1 MRIICAGGG
10 SGGHFYPLIAVER
23 ALRDIALEK
32 KITDLDIIYA
42 SDDPYDPA
50 LLKEDRI
57 RFLKIPAGKIRRY
70 FSIRNL
76 FDPFKTLWGVIKA
89 CWILY
94 LNLPDVIFSKG
105 GYASFPLLF
114 AARLLGVPVI
124 IHETDSIP
132 GRVNVWASKFA
143 KKIAISYPES
153 IKYFPKDKT
162 ALTGNP
168 VRREVIGGTIEK
180 AKELFGL
187 EDGVPVIFVFGGS
200 QGSAKINDA
209 ILDILKDLLEFTQV
223 VHQTGVGNINEV
235 KERMSVVLEASKFRS
250 RYHPF
255 TFLDEEK
262 YKNAYKA
269 ASLIIARSGGS
280 IFEIAAMGVPS
291 ILIPLPSSAQDHQRE
306 NAYSYARNGA
316 AEVIEEENMTP
327 HILLREIKLL
337 IADKPRLAK
346 MSEAAKSFAKPDAAE
361 RIASEIIRLG
371 FEH

>member
-1 MRIICAGGG
+1 MRIIFAGGG

-23 ALRDIALEK
+23 ALRDIASEQKLQ
-32 KITDLDIIYA
+32 DFDIIYA
-42 SDDPYDPA
+42 ADDPYDLN

-57 RFLKIPAGKIRRY
+57 RYLKVPAGKIRRY
-70 FSIRNL
+70 FSIKNF
-76 FDPFKTLWGVIKA
+76 FDPLKTAWGIIKA
-89 CWILY
+89 SWLLY
-94 LNLPDVIFSKG
+94 LNLPDVVFSKG

-132 GRVNVWASKFA
+132 GRVNKWAAKFA
-143 KKIAISYPES
+143 KRIAVSYPES
-153 IKYFPKDKT
+153 MKYFPKEKS

-168 VRREVIGGTIEK
+168 IRREVIGGNIER
-180 AKELFGL
+180 ARELFGL
-187 EDGVPVIFVFGGS
+187 EEDIPVIFVFGGS
-200 QGSAKINDA
+200 QGSVKINEA
-209 ILDILKDLLEFTQV
+209 ILDILKDLLEFCQII
-223 VHQTGVGNINEV
+223 HQTGVANINTV
-235 KERMSVVLEASKFRS
+235 KERMSVSLEASKFAF

-269 ASLIIARSGGS
+269 TSLIIARSGGS

-306 NAYSYARNGA
+306 NAYSYARTGA
-316 AEVIEEENMTP
+316 AEVIEEVNMTP

-337 IADKPRLAK
+337 MADKLRLSK
-346 MSEAAKSFAKPDAAE
+346 MSDAAKFFAKPDAAQ
-361 RIASEIIRLG
+361 RIALEIIRLG
-371 FEH
+371 LEH

>member
-1 MRIICAGGG
+1 
-10 SGGHFYPLIAVER
+10 
-23 ALRDIALEK
+23 
-32 KITDLDIIYA
+32 
-42 SDDPYDPA
+42 
-50 LLKEDRI
+50 
-57 RFLKIPAGKIRRY
+57 
-70 FSIRNL
+70 
-76 FDPFKTLWGVIKA
+76 
-89 CWILY
+89 
-94 LNLPDVIFSKG
+94 VIFSKG

-180 AKELFGL
+180 AKELFGF

-235 KERMSVVLEASKFRS
+235 KERMSVVLEASKFRY

-262 YKNAYKA
+262 YKSAYKA

-346 MSEAAKSFAKPDAAE
+346 MSEAAKSFAKPDAAG

>member
-1 MRIICAGGG
+1 MRIIFAGGG

-23 ALRDIALEK
+23 ALRDIASEQKLQ
-32 KITDLDIIYA
+32 DLDIIYA
-42 SDDPYDPA
+42 ADDPYDLN

-57 RFLKIPAGKIRRY
+57 RYLKVPAGKIRRY
-70 FSIRNL
+70 FSIKNF
-76 FDPFKTLWGVIKA
+76 FDPLKTAWGIIKA
-89 CWILY
+89 SWLLY
-94 LNLPDVIFSKG
+94 LNLPDVVFSKG

-132 GRVNVWASKFA
+132 GRVNKWAAKFA
-143 KKIAISYPES
+143 KRIAVSYPES
-153 IKYFPKDKT
+153 M
-162 ALTGNP
+162 
-168 VRREVIGGTIEK
+168 
-180 AKELFGL
+180 
-187 EDGVPVIFVFGGS
+187 
-200 QGSAKINDA
+200 KINEA
-209 ILDILKDLLEFTQV
+209 IVDILKDLLEFCQII
-223 VHQTGVGNINEV
+223 HQTGVANINTV
-235 KERMSVVLEASKFRS
+235 KERMSVSLEASKFAF

-269 ASLIIARSGGS
+269 TSLIIARSGGS

-306 NAYSYARNGA
+306 NAYAYARTGA
-316 AEVIEEENMTP
+316 AEVIEEANMTP

-346 MSEAAKSFAKPDAAE
+346 MSEAAKSFAKPDAAQ

-371 FEH
+371 LAH

>member
-1 MRIICAGGG
+1 MRIIFTGGG

-23 ALRDIALEK
+23 ALRDIASEEK
-32 KITDLDIIYA
+32 IADLDIIYA
-42 SDDPYDPA
+42 ADDPYDLG
-50 LLKEDRI
+50 LLKEDGV

-70 FSIRNL
+70 FSIRNI
-76 FDPFKTLWGVIKA
+76 FDPFKTFFGIIKA
-89 CWILY
+89 FWILY

-132 GRVNVWASKFA
+132 GRVTRWAAKFA

-153 IKYFPKDKT
+153 IKYFPKDKS

-168 VRREVIGGTIEK
+168 IRREVIGGTIEM
-180 AKELFGL
+180 AKEIFGL
-187 EDGVPVIFVFGGS
+187 EEGIPVIFVFGGS
-200 QGSAKINDA
+200 QGSMKINES
-209 ILDILKDLLEFTQV
+209 ILDILKELLEFSQV
-223 VHQTGVGNINEV
+223 IHQTGVGNINEV
-235 KERMSVVLEASKFRS
+235 KKRMSITLETSKFAS
-250 RYHPF
+250 RYHPS

-269 ASLIIARSGGS
+269 ATLIIARSGGS

-306 NAYSYARNGA
+306 NAYSYARTGA
-316 AEVIEEENMTP
+316 AEVIEEGNLTP

-337 IADKPRLAK
+337 MADKPRLLK
-346 MSEAAKSFAKPDAAE
+346 MSEAASAFAKPDAAK
-361 RIASEIIRLG
+361 RIASEIIRLAIA
-371 FEH
+371 H